1 MLHFGIDRHMTCKLF
16 DDWKDICK
24 VHKSVEGMTI
34 KLGVFEAFDKKV
46 GLQARLVVPLLNS
59 KSRPYY

>member
-1 MLHFGIDRHMTCKLF
+1 MTCKLF
-16 DDWKDICK
+16 DDLKDICK